1 MIIHSFVRWG
11 ALFLLSVAL
20 NELLSVYAQPRHV
33 ALGWALTALW
43 MVFDG
48 VVVATQ
54 LTQAEARLKE
64 QTLRADAM
72 QAEIAT
78 QSRIILNNSDTH
90 ALMCEIRQ
98 RVVAQGQRLKQHHEF
113 ATSSSVPPA
122 EIRCKSDTAL
132 APPPF
137 LGEMRS
143 RSESSIGRGGDD
155 LTRSSPF

>member
-64 QTLRADAM
+64 QTLRADAL
-72 QAEIAT
+72 QAEITT

-90 ALMCEIRQ
+90 TLMCEIRQ

-113 ATSSSVPPA
+113 ATSSSAPPA

-132 APPPF
+132 VPPPF

>member
-20 NELLSVYAQPRHV
+20 NELFSIYIRPMHI

-54 LTQAEARLKE
+54 LAQAEARLKE
-64 QTLRADAM
+64 QTLRADAL

-78 QSRIILNNSDTH
+78 QSRTILNNSDTH

-98 RVVAQGQRLKQHHEF
+98 RVVAQGQRLKQHHAF
-113 ATSSSVPPA
+113 ATESFPQA
-122 EIRCKSDTAL
+122 EPRCKSDTAL
-132 APPPF
+132 VPPPL